1 MDDHGR
7 DEMYEDVYQVLQALT
22 VVMGRAQMVK
32 RHLTQDTSVPASRL
46 LSHLEH
52 IETQAEASSRLL
64 MKVLERCP
72 ADPD

>member
-1 MDDHGR
+1 MDNHGR
-7 DEMYEDVYQVLQALT
+7 DEMVQNVHHVLQALT

-32 RHLTQDTSVPASRL
+32 RHLTQDTSMSTSRL

-72 ADPD
+72 ADRD